1 MSHAMPNTAR
11 RLHQAAAVRRQRG
24 AVLIEAAIVSGLLMT
39 LFAGAVFFHR
49 IYSAKI
55 QSIREARLAA
65 WQAAEVGCDSLL
77 GLPQVANLV
86 PFDDCLDFSCSL
98 GGLGVESEQAPDW
111 LESLGAKTGEGTNV
125 VVSPTRIG
133 GQSYAMAAHNRV
145 ICNERNRSERGD
157 ILSLFGYI
165 LDPLIAD

>member
-1 MSHAMPNTAR
+1 MARAIPNTAR
-11 RLHQAAAVRRQRG
+11 QLHETAAVRRQRG
-24 AVLIEAAIVSGLLMT
+24 AILVEAVIVSGLLMT

-49 IYSAKI
+49 MYATKI
-55 QSIREARLAA
+55 KSIREARLAA
-65 WQAAEVGCDSLL
+65 WQAAEAGCDSFL
-77 GLPQVANLV
+77 GLGQLANLV

-111 LESLGAKTGEGTNV
+111 LERLGAKAGEGTNV

-133 GQSYAMAAHNRV
+133 GQSYTMAAHNRV

-165 LDPLIAD
+165 FDPLISD